1 MTPQEKAKELINK
14 YFEIAESI
22 EWTTNEETLVKAEK
36 LNDELGDE
44 VLIYWHNLAKKS
56 ALIALEFANEFAD
69 DSYRSCYGY
78 KHTMEYLEQVKH
90 EIEKL

>member
-1 MTPQEKAKELINK
+1 MTPQEKAIDLVHRFQETMFFHVTDERIDIN
-14 YFEIAESI
+14 E
-22 EWTTNEETLVKAEK
+22 
-36 LNDELGDE
+36 
-44 VLIYWHNLAKKS
+44 AKQC

>member
-1 MTPQEKAKELINK
+1 MTPQEKAQELWSK
-14 YFEIAESI
+14 YRPIIAGKQFVTGFVLMSEA
-22 EWTTNEETLVKAEK
+22 NELTKQC
-36 LNDELGDE
+36 
-44 VLIYWHNLAKKS
+44 

-78 KHTMEYLEQVKH
+78 KHTMEYLEQVKL

>member
-1 MTPQEKAKELINK
+1 MTTQEKAQELFNK

-36 LNDELGDE
+36 LNDELGNE

-56 ALIALEFANEFAD
+56 ALIAVDLVLSEFYAD
-69 DSYRSCYGY
+69 DF
-78 KHTMEYLEQVKH
+78 YLEVKQ
-90 EIEKL
+90 EINKL

>member
-1 MTPQEKAKELINK
+1 MNAKEKAKELVEK
-14 YFEIAESI
+14 FMEHTV
-22 EWTTNEETLVKAEK
+22 EWDNIK
-36 LNDELGDE
+36 E
-44 VLIYWHNLAKKS
+44 VAFDSRFHAKQC

-78 KHTMEYLEQVKH
+78 KNTLEYLEIVKQ